1 MAWILIV
8 FLIILGGLIAP
19 FGDLLGTKIGKSRF
33 SILKLRPKKTATII
47 TIITGGFISAI
58 SIGLLLLVSE
68 EFRQRLFVDIP
79 FLQKTLD
86 NSKKA
91 LLPLQEERKKLE
103 EKINNK
109 EKELN
114 ALKTNVKE
122 FRRGNVVIKRGQ
134 TLFIAEVT
142 SNPNIKLDLNKIYNS
157 ADKYVQ
163 NIVIPNKKELKNIL
177 FFRSTD
183 ISEIEGVTAKGG
195 DWILL
200 IKSAANVLR
209 GDNFVFVYPELLQ
222 NRIVVR
228 KGEVIT
234 SEILEK
240 KDLDYKNIN
249 SKLKTLLRKTR
260 DKIKFRGSIVNEIT
274 TREDFMKKIRD
285 SLKKNKNN
293 KYLLEILSLKDSKTA
308 DPIIVELNISKL

>member
-142 SNPNIKLDLNKIYNS
+142 SNPNIKLDLGKIYNS

-228 KGEVIT
+228 KDEVIT

-240 KDLDYKNIN
+240 EDLDYKNIN